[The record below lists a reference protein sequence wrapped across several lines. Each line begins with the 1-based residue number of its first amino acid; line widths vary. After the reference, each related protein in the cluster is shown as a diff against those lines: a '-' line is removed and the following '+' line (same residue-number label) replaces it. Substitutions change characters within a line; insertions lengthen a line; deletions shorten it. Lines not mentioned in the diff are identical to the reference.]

1 MIVDYAVY
9 VDGRR
14 SEPCPLGE
22 TYRVRRERGGLAW
35 VTLFE
40 PTAVEFGSVAGE
52 FGLRAMAAEDGI
64 RAQGRPRLERHG
76 NSVFVALKPARYRE
90 GSAAVEFGE
99 VRVFL
104 GPDFA
109 VVIGRGEA
117 SRLDGL
123 HGQLEA
129 KPDLLRRGPGAAL
142 FAVVERV
149 VRGYGPVVDALEND
163 VDEVEEEVFGGNAGV
178 SRRIYGLSREVI
190 DLQRATRPL
199 IGALDRLLEG
209 EIFEVDRE
217 VGKSLRDV
225 RDRVSRV
232 VEQTEA
238 LRQLLSDI
246 VGVNLTLV
254 SVDQNDQTKRISAW
268 AAILV
273 VPTIITG
280 VYGMNFVFMPE
291 LNWVFGYPFALVL
304 MAATS
309 ALLYLRFKR
318 SGWL

>member
-1 MIVDYAVY
+1 MA
-9 VDGRR
+9 
-14 SEPCPLGE
+14 
-22 TYRVRRERGGLAW
+22 
-35 VTLFE
+35 
-40 PTAVEFGSVAGE
+40 
-52 FGLRAMAAEDGI
+52 LRA
-64 RAQGRPRLERHG
+64 
-76 NSVFVALKPARYRE
+76 ARYRDV
-90 GSAAVEFGE
+90 SAAVEFGE

-109 VVIGRGEA
+109 VVVGRGEA

-123 HGQLEA
+123 HGRLEA
-129 KPDLLRRGPGAAL
+129 KPDLLRRGPGAVL

-149 VRGYGPVVDALEND
+149 VWGYGPVVDPLEND

-178 SRRIYGLSREVI
+178 SRRTYGLSREVI
-190 DLQRATRPL
+190 DPQRATRPL

-209 EIFEVDRE
+209 ETYEVDRE

-225 RDRVSRV
+225 RDRVSRI

-280 VYGMNFVFMPE
+280 IYGMNFVFMPE
-291 LNWVFGYPFALVL
+291 LDWVLGSPFALLL